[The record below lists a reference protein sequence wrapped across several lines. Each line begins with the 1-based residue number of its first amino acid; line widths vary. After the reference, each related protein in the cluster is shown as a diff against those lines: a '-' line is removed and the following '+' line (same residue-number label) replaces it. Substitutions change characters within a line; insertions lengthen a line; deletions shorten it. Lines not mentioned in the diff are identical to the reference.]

1 MSLPAGQQRALHQI
15 EKTLADDHPGLEPL
29 FGIFTRLTAHEA
41 MPVTERISA
50 QPQRWRGQAR
60 RRHGPPRLHGQTPQA
75 IATLVGLAMVIG
87 VLVGISLLLGSPQVC
102 PSGAVSQ
109 IARVRSVSAERLPA
123 CPSQAA
129 SPGNTPQS
137 EP

>member
-1 MSLPAGQQRALHQI
+1 MSLPASQQRALHQI

-29 FGIFTRLTAHEA
+29 FGIFTRLTGHEA
-41 MPVTERISA
+41 MPATERLSA
-50 QPQRWRGQAR
+50 QPQRRRGQAR
-60 RRHGPPRLHGQTPQA
+60 RQRGRSLPA
-75 IATLVGLAMVIG
+75 VATLAGLAMVIG
-87 VLVGISLLLGSPQVC
+87 VLLGVSLLLRSPQMC
-102 PSGAVSQ
+102 PSGAAGQ
-109 IARVRSVSAERLPA
+109 IARGPSVSAERQPA

>member
-1 MSLPAGQQRALHQI
+1 MSLPVSQQRALNQI

-29 FGIFTRLTAHEA
+29 FGIFTRLTGHEA
-41 MPVTERISA
+41 MPVTERLSP
-50 QPQRWRGQAR
+50 QPQRWRGQTWPAM
-60 RRHGPPRLHGQTPQA
+60 
-75 IATLVGLAMVIG
+75 ATLAGLAMVIG
-87 VLVGISLLLGSPQVC
+87 VLAGISLLLPSPPAC

-109 IARVRSVSAERLPA
+109 VARVRSVSAARPPA

-129 SPGNTPQS
+129 KPGNTSQS

>member
-1 MSLPAGQQRALHQI
+1 MSLPASQQRALHQI

-29 FGIFTRLTAHEA
+29 FGIFTRLTGHEA
-41 MPVTERISA
+41 MPATERLSA
-50 QPQRWRGQAR
+50 QPQRRRGRSLPAV
-60 RRHGPPRLHGQTPQA
+60 
-75 IATLVGLAMVIG
+75 ATLAGLAMVIG
-87 VLVGISLLLGSPQVC
+87 VLLGISLLLRSPQRC
-102 PSGAVSQ
+102 PSGAAGQ
-109 IARVRSVSAERLPA
+109 IARGPSVSAERQPA